1 MPRGH
6 SSVALQW
13 RNKITPCQVIKINI
27 INEEYLYIWHPG
39 DTITNINMQFM
50 PDRYNLNIIRSK
62 HQINPNEDHSQKK
75 IRRRKEKNLPVFF
88 KMSVSYGERKTE
100 ELVQIKGF

>member
-1 MPRGH
+1 MPRGQ
-6 SSVALQW
+6 SSVPLQW

-27 INEEYLYIWHPG
+27 INEEYLYIRYPG

-62 HQINPNEDHSQKK
+62 HQINPNEDHSLKTAK
-75 IRRRKEKNLPVFF
+75 RRKEKNWPVFF
-88 KMSVSYGERKTE
+88 KMSMSYGERKTK
-100 ELVQIKGF
+100 ELGQSKGF